1 MTNPTTRRMLA
12 LACATAAPLALTGC
26 ITVRPPDKPIEV
38 NLDIQIRQEVLVRL
52 REDVEEIIRQNPDA
66 FPEANP
72 FDEDTP

>member
-1 MTNPTTRRMLA
+1 MTKPIPRRMLA
-12 LACATAAPLALTGC
+12 LACATAAPFALTGC

-52 REDVEEIIRQNPDA
+52 QEDVERVIRENPDA

-72 FDEDTP
+72 FESTP